1 MDEAYRKHGI
11 FSWSELMTD
20 NVEAAI
26 DYYQKVIGWE
36 VEHVDMGDMIYHVLK
51 VDGNPVG
58 GIMPKLPGSEA
69 VPNHW
74 GTYITVDDVDA
85 ALALAEANGG
95 KAMYPPMDVPE
106 VGRMCAIMDN
116 TGAVVSV
123 ITYEEK
129 PE

>member
-1 MDEAYRKHGI
+1 MDEAFRKQGI

-20 NVEAAI
+20 DVEAATA
-26 DYYQKVIGWE
+26 YYEKVIGWE
-36 VEHVDMGDMIYHVLK
+36 VEHVDMGDMIYRVLK

-58 GIMPKLPGSEA
+58 GIMPKPPESTG

-85 ALALAEANGG
+85 TLALAEANGG
-95 KAMYPPMDVPE
+95 KAIYPPMDVPD

-123 ITYEEK
+123 ITYAETA
-129 PE
+129 

>member
-1 MDEAYRKHGI
+1 
-11 FSWSELMTD
+11 MTD
-20 NVEAAI
+20 DVEAATT
-26 DYYQKVIGWE
+26 YYEKVIGWE
-36 VEHVDMGDMIYHVLK
+36 VERVDMGDMIYRVLK

-58 GIMPKLPGSEA
+58 GIMPKLPESEG

-85 ALALAEANGG
+85 TLALAEANGG
-95 KAMYPPMDVPE
+95 KAIYPPMDVPD

-123 ITYEEK
+123 ITYAETAE
-129 PE
+129 